1 MLCRCGVDVVVEDAS
16 LTRKGRGFSMKEK
29 LIHIDAGVS
38 LFQPDSLLPSQ
49 FFAALKQK
57 GQACGE
63 RRLMVAILEDAID
76 CFQKYVRA
84 ADHRSRHLCAE
95 AEKWFMSDDDSWPFS
110 FVNICY
116 TLDLHPG
123 FLRRGLLEWKA
134 QQLARR
140 QSKLRYS
147 ETMPVLE
154 PLGERGASRTG
165 DLQVASGA

>member
-1 MLCRCGVDVVVEDAS
+1 ME
-16 LTRKGRGFSMKEK
+16 EK

-57 GQACGE
+57 AQACGE

-95 AEKWFMSDDDSWPFS
+95 AEKWFMSDDDRWPFS

-147 ETMPVLE
+147 ETMPVLD
-154 PLGERGASRTG
+154 PLGERGASRIG

>member
-1 MLCRCGVDVVVEDAS
+1 MLCRCGVEVVVEDAS

-29 LIHIDAGVS
+29 LIADAGIS

-57 GQACGE
+57 ARACGE
-63 RRLMVAILEDAID
+63 RRLMVAILEDAVD

-84 ADHRSRHLCAE
+84 TDNRSRHLCAE
-95 AEKWFMSDDDSWPFS
+95 AEKWFLSDDDSWPFS
-110 FVNICY
+110 FVNICD

-134 QQLARR
+134 RHLARR
-140 QSKLRYS
+140 QSKLHYG
-147 ETMPVLE
+147 ETMPVLD
-154 PLGERGASRTG
+154 PRGERGASRVG
-165 DLQVASGA
+165 DLQEASGA

>member
-1 MLCRCGVDVVVEDAS
+1 MLCWCGVDVVVEDAS

-57 GQACGE
+57 AQACGE

-154 PLGERGASRTG
+154 PLGERGASRIG